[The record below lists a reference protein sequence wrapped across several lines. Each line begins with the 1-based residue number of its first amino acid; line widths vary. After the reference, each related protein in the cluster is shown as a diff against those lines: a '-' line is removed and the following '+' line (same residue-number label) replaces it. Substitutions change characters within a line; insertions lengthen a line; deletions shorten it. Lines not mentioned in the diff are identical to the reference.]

1 MQGYNLLI
9 AFNVDKNKVLM
20 CKRRK
25 PPYQGMINFPGGKIE
40 KGEAGLEGAYREL
53 WEETGITKEDIV
65 LTHLMDFTYYLS
77 DCYLEVYV
85 GRLNKDREV
94 FGEENEL
101 FWSEIDCDFFDTKK
115 YAGEGNIGHKQI
127 YWNYKYKTWEGW
139 IMFHISNFTNNDDIN
154 VLDSMGPFTVIEYA
168 RDLSVAPTN
177 AMAAYFCNAMNV
189 RKRQVMCD
197 LSQANVTVQSGAMQW
212 MVGNVKA
219 TTGIKG
225 VGDLLGKA
233 VRGKVTGES
242 AIKPEYTGDGVMVLE
257 PTYKHIILLD
267 VDDWNG
273 SVVLDDGMFLACDAN
288 LRHKAVMRST
298 LSSAAAGNEGLF
310 NLGIVGSGVLCLESP
325 CPKEELV
332 EVTLRDDVI
341 KIDGNMAVAWS
352 GSLDFTVER
361 SGRSLMGSAVSGEG
375 LVNVYRGTGK
385 VLFAPVR

>member
-1 MQGYNLLI
+1 M
-9 AFNVDKNKVLM
+9 
-20 CKRRK
+20 
-25 PPYQGMINFPGGKIE
+25 
-40 KGEAGLEGAYREL
+40 
-53 WEETGITKEDIV
+53 
-65 LTHLMDFTYYLS
+65 
-77 DCYLEVYV
+77 
-85 GRLNKDREV
+85 
-94 FGEENEL
+94 
-101 FWSEIDCDFFDTKK
+101 
-115 YAGEGNIGHKQI
+115 
-127 YWNYKYKTWEGW
+127 
-139 IMFHISNFTNNDDIN
+139 
-154 VLDSMGPFTVIEYA
+154 IEYA

-298 LSSAAAGNEGLF
+298 LSSAVAGNEGMF
-310 NLGIVGSGVLCLESP
+310 NLGIIGSGVLCLESP

-361 SGRSLMGSAVSGEG
+361 SGRSLVGSAVSGEG

>member
-1 MQGYNLLI
+1 
-9 AFNVDKNKVLM
+9 
-20 CKRRK
+20 
-25 PPYQGMINFPGGKIE
+25 
-40 KGEAGLEGAYREL
+40 
-53 WEETGITKEDIV
+53 
-65 LTHLMDFTYYLS
+65 
-77 DCYLEVYV
+77 
-85 GRLNKDREV
+85 
-94 FGEENEL
+94 
-101 FWSEIDCDFFDTKK
+101 
-115 YAGEGNIGHKQI
+115 
-127 YWNYKYKTWEGW
+127 
-139 IMFHISNFTNNDDIN
+139 MFHISNFTNNDDIN
-154 VLDSMGPFTVIEYA
+154 VLCSMGPFTVIEYV

-197 LSQANVTVQSGAMQW
+197 LSKANVTVQSGSMQW
-212 MVGNVKA
+212 MVGSVKA

-233 VRGKVTGES
+233 VRGKVTRES

-257 PTYKHIILLD
+257 PTYKHILLLD

-298 LSSAAAGNEGLF
+298 ISSAVAGNEGLF

-352 GSLDFTVER
+352 GSLDFSVER
-361 SGRSLMGSAVSGEG
+361 SGKSLMGSAVSGEG

-385 VLFAPVR
+385 VLFAPVQ